1 MPHVDSKAGLS
12 EENSKARL
20 QFSSSASWSMQLVQ
34 IPARTTHSCQWG
46 SLTEPRHGSM
56 LGRTFVADF
65 WIAWRLEYCLKT
77 RTQGAHVQD
86 VVNMV
91 SALLHKDLNNRPNCE
106 KVAWFF
112 WEYFST
118 WISACWVA
126 LATDCMERHCNIYL
140 LPRMHRSCQ
149 WGSLLVAQLLSAPQ
163 RCAEVQVMLPC
174 IQEEKHIEGL
184 KNYRGLNK
192 FKRACLNMSLVM
204 IHGFVIPCSRHHF
217 YCSLSVLY
225 PDVSKS
231 KQTLLEV
238 FWVKQYFISQYSAFL
253 YVLNICLLR
262 TDVKW
267 QKTTLPG
274 PSLFQ
279 SLWVNGWNVLQSLRG
294 RSTSPF
300 FHAYTVMEWCSNFR
314 TRCLLGSPGLCVLSN
329 WASELVEEWQLHRCV
344 ASCLRQLVLFW
355 SFSFPAPCQSDAS
368 SGRDSF
374 CELVCLFSRFA
385 AA

>member
-126 LATDCMERHCNIYL
+126 LAPDCMERHCNIYL

-231 KQTLLEV
+231 KQTLLAWR
-238 FWVKQYFISQYSAFL
+238 FS
-253 YVLNICLLR
+253 
-262 TDVKW
+262 
-267 QKTTLPG
+267 
-274 PSLFQ
+274 
-279 SLWVNGWNVLQSLRG
+279 GWNSTLSPNTVHFCMY
-294 RSTSPF
+294 STS
-300 FHAYTVMEWCSNFR
+300 AC
-314 TRCLLGSPGLCVLSN
+314 CV
-329 WASELVEEWQLHRCV
+329 QT
-344 ASCLRQLVLFW
+344 
-355 SFSFPAPCQSDAS
+355 
-368 SGRDSF
+368 
-374 CELVCLFSRFA
+374 
-385 AA
+385 